1 MDDLIYFAEW
11 KTLLTTKIKFISLKD
26 GGESQPMHFA
36 GNRETILVFIEMKL
50 VDSNY

>member
-1 MDDLIYFAEW
+1 MENPADNENEIYLI
-11 KTLLTTKIKFISLKD
+11 KD
-26 GGESQPMHFA
+26 GGESQPMHFT